1 MSSDSGLV
9 GDNPHWSIA
18 FLSIARLD
26 RYLRRHK
33 GSFDRALE
41 EYATDLKALGELM
54 ILINLSEVAIRNS
67 VVFALQRRYGNG
79 DLPWYEAIED
89 LLTPVGKKSIQETKK
104 RIRSEGRTVSSATV
118 TAGMTLGFWVSLFGA
133 NYEPTLWTKALR
145 NVFTG
150 ESTLNRGIVHRRLA
164 HLLKIRNVAAH
175 HGLVSREDSE
185 AQKEHLLTLI
195 LWVSPEGH
203 AWARK
208 NIKP

>member
-89 LLTPVGKKSIQETKK
+89 LLTRKKSIQETKK

-150 ESTLNRGIVHRRLA
+150 ESTLNRGIVHRRLT